1 MVLNFVFTVHSALAL
16 VVALMLFFY
25 ADWVT
30 PIATG
35 IPWTP
40 GQMADAAE
48 IYARFCGVGL
58 LLIVIATSFAR
69 LSGYTQVRLLAVQSM
84 ILISVIAM
92 VVSYLFVPFN
102 PLLTLSLWVNL
113 LFIATYLL
121 ILVFNH
127 KEI

>member
-1 MVLNFVFTVHSALAL
+1 MVLNFVFTVHAALAL
-16 VVALMLFFY
+16 VVALLLFLY

-48 IYARFCGVGL
+48 LYARFCAVGL

-69 LSGYTQVRLLAVQSM
+69 LSGYAQVRLLAVHSM

-92 VVSYLFVPFN
+92 VVSYLFVPFH
-102 PLLTLSLWVNL
+102 PLQTLSLLVNL
-113 LFIATYLL
+113 LFIATYIL
-121 ILVFNH
+121 ILVFNY